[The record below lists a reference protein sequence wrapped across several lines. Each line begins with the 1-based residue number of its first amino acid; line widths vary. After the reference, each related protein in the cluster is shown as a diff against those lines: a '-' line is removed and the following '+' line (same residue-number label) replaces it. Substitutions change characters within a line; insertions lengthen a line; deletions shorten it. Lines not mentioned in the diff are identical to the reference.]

1 MAKKDCHGR
10 VQKHRHQ
17 VGLSTVSAPDPMP
30 AIGVFDSG
38 VGGLSVLRALRQ
50 ALPHERF
57 VYVADAGHAPYGE
70 RDVAHV
76 LARSAAIGHYLVR
89 LHHVKALV
97 VACNTA
103 TAAAIATLR
112 ATYPLLPIVG
122 VEPALKPAA
131 AQSRTGVVG
140 VLATRSTLA
149 SEKFQSLLKAQNP
162 AVRFVLQACDG
173 LAAAIERA
181 DPAQIDALCRRYTAA
196 LGPVG
201 SAPGCID
208 TVVLGCTHYP
218 FVSDVLQGLLG
229 PEVTLLDA
237 GRPVAQRTAQLLGS
251 LNASVNQ
258 PDYGLDASPLLELW
272 TTGEPDALEVA
283 ARQWIKSD
291 VLAHKALI
299 E

>member
-1 MAKKDCHGR
+1 M
-10 VQKHRHQ
+10 Q
-17 VGLSTVSAPDPMP
+17 

-38 VGGLSVLRALRQ
+38 VGGLSVLKALHD
-50 ALPHERF
+50 ALPQERF

-76 LARSAAIGHYLVR
+76 MARSAAVGHYLMQV
-89 LHHVKALV
+89 HQVKALV

-112 ATYPLLPIVG
+112 ATYADLPIVG

-131 AQSRTGVVG
+131 ARSRTGVVG

-149 SEKFQSLLKAQNP
+149 SEKFQALLKAQSP
-162 AVRFVLQACDG
+162 GVRFVLQACDG
-173 LAAAIERA
+173 LAAAIERV
-181 DPAQIDALCRRYTAA
+181 DLEQTEALCSRYTTA

-201 SAPGCID
+201 NSAGSVD

-218 FVSDVLQGLLG
+218 FVSDVLQPLLG

-237 GRPVAQRTAQLLGS
+237 GRPVAQRTAQILGGMTPPGVTATATATS
-251 LNASVNQ
+251 TSIKPQDPWV
-258 PDYGLDASPLLELW
+258 ELW
-272 TTGEPDALEVA
+272 TTGATDTLERAAQRWLVGTDRVRHVA
-283 ARQWIKSD
+283 
-291 VLAHKALI
+291 I

>member
-1 MAKKDCHGR
+1 M
-10 VQKHRHQ
+10 Q
-17 VGLSTVSAPDPMP
+17 

-38 VGGLSVLRALRQ
+38 VGGLSVLKALRD
-50 ALPHERF
+50 ALPQERF

-76 LARSAAIGHYLVR
+76 MARSAAVGHYLMQV
-89 LHHVKALV
+89 HQVKALV

-112 ATYPLLPIVG
+112 ATYADLPIVG

-131 AQSRTGVVG
+131 ARSRTGVVG

-149 SEKFQSLLKAQNP
+149 SEKFQALLKAQSP
-162 AVRFVLQACDG
+162 GVRFVLQACDG
-173 LAAAIERA
+173 LAAAIERV
-181 DPAQIDALCRRYTAA
+181 DLEQTEALCGRYTTA

-201 SAPGCID
+201 NSAGSVD

-218 FVSDVLQGLLG
+218 FVSDVLQRMLG

-237 GRPVAQRTAQLLGS
+237 GRPVAQRAAQLLGQKEQVNNQPPPD
-251 LNASVNQ
+251 LNAPS
-258 PDYGLDASPLLELW
+258 LLELW
-272 TTGEPDALEVA
+272 TTGDPDNLQAA
-283 ARQWIKSD
+283 ARRWLGSEYLVHQ
-291 VLAHKALI
+291 ALI
-299 E
+299 ETIST

>member
-237 GRPVAQRTAQLLGS
+237 GWPVAQRTAQLLAQTTKADESEPGS
-251 LNASVNQ
+251 AS
-258 PDYGLDASPLLELW
+258 DASWVDLW
-272 TTGEPDALEVA
+272 TTGSTDTLQNA
-283 ARQWIKSD
+283 AQRWLVGTGASRQANIG
-291 VLAHKALI
+291 
-299 E
+299 